1 LGRKIG
7 GAVSSVNLPQLSN
20 AISKGITGVGTADL
34 KDVETRSQLLI
45 ATLTPI
51 TTGDVSGRYTDREQQ
66 IARKVLAALEVGQ
79 GKEEV
84 LAALRVIREVTLNDI
99 FRNEVDLNV
108 EQKNRLFKTNPDPQ
122 IQRDLDNELIGRLI
136 EDYGMS
142 ENEAGNYYRQ
152 FTRLRTQ
159 YVTQ

>member
-1 LGRKIG
+1 M
-7 GAVSSVNLPQLSN
+7 
-20 AISKGITGVGTADL
+20 
-34 KDVETRSQLLI
+34 
-45 ATLTPI
+45 
-51 TTGDVSGRYTDREQQ
+51 
-66 IARKVLAALEVGQ
+66 
-79 GKEEV
+79 

-108 EQKNRLFKTNPDPQ
+108 EQKNRLFKTNPDPK

-152 FTRLRTQ
+152 FKRLRIQYFTQ
-159 YVTQ
+159 